1 MDEYTT
7 RSTTTGET
15 NGEER
20 SGRFLPPHEGW
31 KVSTP
36 GDLTM
41 NIEHLILGGER
52 VPAAEGK
59 TFAVTEPGT
68 GKPFTE
74 VAEAGTEDVQRA
86 VQIAYRAFE
95 EGKWPRLSATDR
107 GRILLQAAALVRE
120 RLEDIAVIEARN
132 AGKPIRDA
140 RGEISLVSAV
150 LEYWGGA
157 ANKIL
162 GETIPVQDAGL
173 EVTLRE
179 PVGVCALITPWNFP
193 LVIASWKLA
202 PALACG
208 NTIVVKPAQLT
219 PLSVLMLA
227 DILMEAGLPPGTMS
241 VLPGPGS
248 AVGNA
253 LVTNPLVSKVSFTG
267 STEVGSQIMRL
278 CADNITRVSL
288 ELGGKAATVV
298 FADADLERCVES
310 SVFSVFGNT
319 GQDCCARSRVFV
331 QRPIYEEFVDR
342 FHKRTSTLQIGQPLD
357 EKTEIGPLISAG
369 QRQRSLDYVVLGREE
384 GAELVSGGTIP
395 ELLNSEEGYFLQ
407 PAILTHVD
415 NKMRVAQE
423 EIFGPV
429 VCIIPFDTEEEAVR
443 LANDTPYGLSGS
455 VWTRDLGR
463 AIRVAKGIRAGVLSV
478 NSSHSVHT
486 EAPFG
491 GYKKSGTGREMGMH
505 AVQLYTEVKS
515 VFFSQE

>member
-1 MDEYTT
+1 MTI
-7 RSTTTGET
+7 
-15 NGEER
+15 ER
-20 SGRFLPPHEGW
+20 L
-31 KVSTP
+31 V
-36 GDLTM
+36 
-41 NIEHLILGGER
+41 LGGER

-59 TFAVTEPGT
+59 TFAVIEPAA
-68 GKPFTE
+68 GKPFAE
-74 VAEAGTEDVQRA
+74 VAEAGTEDVERA
-86 VQIAYRAFE
+86 VQAAHRAFE
-95 EGKWPRLSATDR
+95 EGKWSRLSATAR
-107 GRILLQAAALVRE
+107 GRVLLQAATLVRE
-120 RLEDIAVIEARN
+120 RLEHIATIEARN

-140 RGEISLVSAV
+140 RGEIGLVAAV

-157 ANKIL
+157 ANKIF

-193 LVIASWKLA
+193 LVIATWKIA

-208 NTIVVKPAQLT
+208 NTVVVKPAQLT

-227 DILMEAGLPPGTMS
+227 DILMEAGLPPGAIS

-253 LVTNPLVSKVSFTG
+253 LVTHPLISKVSFTG

-278 CADNITRVSL
+278 CANNITRVSL
-288 ELGGKAATVV
+288 ELGGKAANVV
-298 FADADLERCVES
+298 FADADMERCVES

-319 GQDCCARSRVFV
+319 GQDCCARSRVLV
-331 QRPIYEEFVDR
+331 QRSIYDEFVER
-342 FHKRTSTLQIGQPLD
+342 FARRTEKLQIGQPLD

-369 QRQRSLDYVVLGREE
+369 QRQRSLDYVAIGRQE
-384 GAELVSGGTIP
+384 GAEVITGGAGSGMSGT
-395 ELLNSEEGYFLQ
+395 EGGYFMQ
-407 PAILTHVD
+407 PAILTHVN

-443 LANDTPYGLSGS
+443 QANDTVYGLSGS

-463 AIRVAKGIRAGVLSV
+463 AIRVAKGMRAGVLSV

-491 GYKKSGTGREMGMH
+491 GYKQSGIGREMGMH

-515 VFFSQE
+515 VFFSEE

>member
-1 MDEYTT
+1 MRTEY
-7 RSTTTGET
+7 
-15 NGEER
+15 
-20 SGRFLPPHEGW
+20 F
-31 KVSTP
+31 V
-36 GDLTM
+36 
-41 NIEHLILGGER
+41 LGGER
-52 VPAAEGK
+52 VPAADGRA
-59 TFAVTEPGT
+59 FAVIEPGS
-68 GKPFTE
+68 GKPFAE
-74 VAEAGTEDVQRA
+74 VAEAGPEDVERA
-86 VQIAYRAFE
+86 VQVAYRAFE
-95 EGKWPRLSATDR
+95 EGRWPRLSATER
-107 GRILLQAAALVRE
+107 GRILLHAAGLMRQ
-120 RLEDIAVIEARN
+120 RLEEIAAIEARN

-140 RGEISLVSAV
+140 RGEVALVAAV

-157 ANKIL
+157 ANKIF

-193 LVIASWKLA
+193 LVIASWKIA

-208 NTIVVKPAQLT
+208 NTVVVKPAQLT

-227 DILMEAGLPPGTMS
+227 DILMEAGLPPGVLS

-248 AVGNA
+248 VVGNA
-253 LVTNPLVSKVSFTG
+253 LVTHPLVSKVSFTG

-288 ELGGKAATVV
+288 ELGGKAANVV
-298 FADADLERCVES
+298 FADADLERCIES
-310 SVFSVFGNT
+310 SVFAVFGNC
-319 GQDCCARSRVFV
+319 GQDCCARSRILV
-331 QRPIYEEFVDR
+331 QRPIYEEFVER
-342 FHKRTSTLQIGQPLD
+342 LARRSVTLQVGQPLD

-369 QRQRSLDYVVLGREE
+369 QRQRSLDYIALGQKE
-384 GAELVSGGTIP
+384 GAQLITGGIVP
-395 ELLNSEEGYFLQ
+395 AISNDEAGYFLQ
-407 PAILTHVD
+407 PAVLTAVD

-429 VCIIPFDTEEEAVR
+429 VCVIPFDTEEEAVR
-443 LANDTPYGLSGS
+443 QANDVAYGLAGS

-478 NSSHSVHT
+478 NSNHSVHT

-491 GYKKSGTGREMGMH
+491 GYKRSGIGREMGMH